1 MKITIKNIID
11 NAGHIPAPLV
21 RAVIRQSG
29 GLASF
34 LEKAPDITRHGI
46 NGGYNG
52 WIYYS
57 ETEPFAKRHR
67 ADILKMAEAQADEF
81 GTTISEMVQGFGVF
95 RNTTDKPT
103 ESEIWR
109 AFATGKD
116 DSGHNLLNLMA
127 WYACEEVARVAS
139 DLLEE

>member
-1 MKITIKNIID
+1 MKITTKTIIE
-11 NAGHIPAPLV
+11 NAGYIPESLV

-34 LEKAPDITRHGI
+34 LEKAPDISRHGI
-46 NGGYNG
+46 SGGFGG

-67 ADILKMAEAQADEF
+67 ADILKMAETQADEF
-81 GTTISEMVQGFGVF
+81 GTTISEMVQGFGQF
-95 RNTTDKPT
+95 RGSKEKPT
-103 ESEIWR
+103 ESEVWR
-109 AFATGKD
+109 AFTTGRD